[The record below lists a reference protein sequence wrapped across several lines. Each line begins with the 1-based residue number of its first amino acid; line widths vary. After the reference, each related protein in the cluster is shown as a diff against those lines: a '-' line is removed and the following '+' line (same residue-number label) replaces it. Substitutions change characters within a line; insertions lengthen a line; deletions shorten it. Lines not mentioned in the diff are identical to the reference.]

1 MYGFISHNYNF
12 YKETGMKRTSFSRWL
27 VPAATAL
34 TLLASGAALAVDN
47 IKILVPANPGGGWD
61 QTGRALQQAM
71 QASGA
76 VKKVQVDNKGG
87 AAGTIGLAQFVNTS
101 KGDPN
106 ALIVGGSVM
115 VGGILV
121 NKSPV
126 SMTQVT
132 PIARLTGEYDVITVP
147 ANSPIKSLKDL
158 IAQFKTNPGSV
169 SWGGGSAG
177 GTDHI
182 LVAMIAQAVG
192 ADVSKVNY
200 IAHAGGG
207 EAVAAVLG
215 GHVTAGISGWGEF
228 AGQIA
233 TGKMRVLGISSA
245 KRQPGIDAP
254 TLKEQGVDVELA
266 NWRAVFGAPG
276 ITDAQK
282 KDLIASV
289 DKTVQSKQWKDTL
302 AKNQWTDLY
311 MAGDEFK
318 TYLDAEI
325 KQTEKIINGLGMV
338 KK

>member
-1 MYGFISHNYNF
+1 MTRNP
-12 YKETGMKRTSFSRWL
+12 RTSFGRWL
-27 VPAATAL
+27 VPAMTAL
-34 TLLASGAALAVDN
+34 SLLASGPALAVDS
-47 IKILVPANPGGGWD
+47 IKMMVPANPGGGWD
-61 QTGRALQQAM
+61 QTGRALQSAM
-71 QASGA
+71 QASGT

-101 KGDPN
+101 KGDPT

-147 ANSPIKSLKDL
+147 ANSPIKSMKDL
-158 IAQFKTNPGSV
+158 IAQFKSNPGSV

-182 LVAMIAQAVG
+182 IIAMIAQATGV
-192 ADVSKVNY
+192 DVSKVNY
-200 IAHAGGG
+200 IPFAGGG
-207 EAVAAVLG
+207 EAVAAVMG
-215 GHVTAGISGWGEF
+215 GHVTAGVSGWGEF
-228 AGQIA
+228 SGQIT
-233 TGKMRVLGISSA
+233 TGKMRALAVTSP
-245 KRQPGIDAP
+245 KRLPGIDVP

-282 KDLIASV
+282 KELIAAV
-289 DKTVQSKQWKDTL
+289 EKTVKGKQWQDTL
-302 AKNQWTDLY
+302 AKNGWTDLY
-311 MAGDEFK
+311 LPGDQFK
-318 TYLDAEI
+318 SYLDEEL
-325 KQTEKIINGLGMV
+325 KQTEKIINGLGLV

>member
-1 MYGFISHNYNF
+1 MTIAR
-12 YKETGMKRTSFSRWL
+12 RTSLGRWL
-27 VPAATAL
+27 MPAATAL
-34 TLLASGAALAVDN
+34 SLLASGPALAIDT
-47 IKILVPANPGGGWD
+47 IKMLVPANPGGGWD

-87 AAGTIGLAQFVNTS
+87 AAGTIGLAQFVNTA
-101 KGDPN
+101 KGDPT
-106 ALIVGGSVM
+106 AMIVGGSVM

-126 SMTQVT
+126 NLSQVT

-147 ANSPIKSLKDL
+147 AHSPIKSIKDL
-158 IAQFKTNPGSV
+158 MAQFKANPGSV

-182 LVAMIAQAVG
+182 IVAMIAQATGV
-192 ADVSKVNY
+192 DVTKINY
-200 IAHAGGG
+200 IAYAGGG

-233 TGKMRVLGISSA
+233 TGKMRALAVTSP
-245 KRQPGIDAP
+245 KRLPGIDVP
-254 TLKEQGVDVELA
+254 TLKEQGVNVELA
-266 NWRAVFGAPG
+266 NWRGVFAAPG
-276 ITDAQK
+276 ISDAQK
-282 KDLIASV
+282 KDLIATV
-289 DKTVQSKQWKDTL
+289 GKTVKSKAWQDILT
-302 AKNQWTDLY
+302 KNQWSNVYL
-311 MAGDEFK
+311 AGDEFK
-318 TYLDAEI
+318 AYLDSEV
-325 KQTEKIINGLGMV
+325 KETEKIINTIGLV